1 MHIRAATRGSAL
13 ARWQADRLAALVTV
27 ARPDCTVEIVI
38 VETTGDLDRLTPLEQ
53 MGGQGVFVKEVQ
65 NAVLDGRADVA
76 VHSAKDLPALT
87 PEGLTLIAIPER
99 ADARDALV
107 GCRLDDLPQGATVA
121 TGSIRRRAQLGHRRP
136 DLTFVDLR
144 GNIGTRLARLDG
156 PDGFAA
162 IVMASAALDRLG
174 LAPDVVERLEPS
186 VMLPQVGQGA
196 IAVECR
202 VGDVDTAALLAAV
215 DDPEAHRTVAAE
227 RAFLAELGAG
237 CDLPV
242 AAHAVLMDA
251 SDGPGVDLCLT
262 GSVSSIDGTILL
274 VEERTGPDGSLL
286 GRAVARHLLD
296 DRGGAALL
304 GR

>member
-13 ARWQADRLAALVTV
+13 ARWQADRLAALVTAV
-27 ARPDCTVEIVI
+27 RPDCTVEIVI
-38 VETTGDLDRLTPLEQ
+38 VETTGDLDRMTPLEQ

-87 PEGLTLIAIPER
+87 PDGLTLVGIPER
-99 ADARDALV
+99 ADPRDALV
-107 GCRLDDLPQGATVA
+107 GCRLNDLPRGATVA

-144 GNIGTRLARLDG
+144 GNIGTRLARVDG

-202 VGDVDTAALLAAV
+202 VGDADTAALLAAV

-242 AAHAVLMDA
+242 AAHAVLMGA
-251 SDGPGVDLCLT
+251 SDGPGIDLCLT
-262 GSVSSIDGTILL
+262 GSVSSMDGVTLL
-274 VEERTGPDGSLL
+274 VEERTGPDGSAL

-296 DRGGAALL
+296 DRGGTALL

>member
-27 ARPDCTVEIVI
+27 VRPDCTVEIVI
-38 VETTGDLDRLTPLEQ
+38 VETTGDLDRMTPLDQ

-87 PEGLTLIAIPER
+87 PDGLTLVGIPER
-99 ADARDALV
+99 ADPRDALV
-107 GCRLDDLPQGATVA
+107 GCRLDDLPRGATVA

-202 VGDVDTAALLAAV
+202 VGDADTAALLAAV

-242 AAHAVLMDA
+242 AAHAVLMGA
-251 SDGPGVDLCLT
+251 SDGPGIDLCLT
-262 GSVSSIDGTILL
+262 GSVSSMDGVTLL
-274 VEERTGPDGSLL
+274 VEERTGPDGSAL

-296 DRGGAALL
+296 DRGGTALL

>member
-27 ARPDCTVEIVI
+27 VRPDCTVEIVI
-38 VETTGDLDRLTPLEQ
+38 VETTGDLDRMTPLEQ

-87 PEGLTLIAIPER
+87 PDGLTLVGIPER
-99 ADARDALV
+99 ADPRDALV
-107 GCRLDDLPQGATVA
+107 GGRLDDLPRGATVA

-202 VGDVDTAALLAAV
+202 VGDADTAALLAAV

-242 AAHAVLMDA
+242 AAHAVLMGA
-251 SDGPGVDLCLT
+251 SDGPGIDLCLT
-262 GSVSSIDGTILL
+262 GSVSSMDGVTLL
-274 VEERTGPDGSLL
+274 VEERTGPDGSAL

-296 DRGGAALL
+296 DRGGTALL

>member
-13 ARWQADRLAALVTV
+13 ARWQADRLAALVTAV
-27 ARPDCTVEIVI
+27 RPDCTVEIVI
-38 VETTGDLDRLTPLEQ
+38 VETTGDLDRMTPLEQ

-87 PEGLTLIAIPER
+87 PDGLTLVGIPER
-99 ADARDALV
+99 ADPRDALV
-107 GCRLDDLPQGATVA
+107 GCRLDDLPRGATVA

-202 VGDVDTAALLAAV
+202 VGDADTAALLAAV

-242 AAHAVLMDA
+242 AAHAVLMGA
-251 SDGPGVDLCLT
+251 SDGPGIDLCLT
-262 GSVSSIDGTILL
+262 GSVSSMDGVTLL
-274 VEERTGPDGSLL
+274 VEERTGPDGSAL

-296 DRGGAALL
+296 DRGGTALL

>member
-27 ARPDCTVEIVI
+27 VRPDCTVEIVI
-38 VETTGDLDRLTPLEQ
+38 VETTGDLDRMTPLEQ

-87 PEGLTLIAIPER
+87 PDGLTLIAIPER
-99 ADARDALV
+99 ADPRDALV
-107 GCRLDDLPQGATVA
+107 GCRLDDLPRGATVA

-202 VGDVDTAALLAAV
+202 VGDADTAALLAAV

-242 AAHAVLMDA
+242 AAHAVPMGA
-251 SDGPGVDLCLT
+251 SDGPGIDLCLT
-262 GSVSSIDGTILL
+262 GSVSAMDGVTLL
-274 VEERTGPDGSLL
+274 VEERTGPDGSAL

-296 DRGGAALL
+296 DRGGTALL

>member
-13 ARWQADRLAALVTV
+13 ARWQADRLAALVKA

-38 VETTGDLDRLTPLEQ
+38 VETAGDLDRITPLEQ

-87 PEGLTLIAIPER
+87 PDGLILIAIPER
-99 ADARDALV
+99 ADPRDALV
-107 GCRLDDLPQGATVA
+107 GCRLDDLPRGATVA

-136 DLTFVDLR
+136 DLTFVGLR
-144 GNIGTRLARLDG
+144 GNIGTRLDKLDG

-174 LAPDVVERLEPS
+174 LAPDVVERLDPS
-186 VMLPQVGQGA
+186 VLLPQVGQGA
-196 IAVECR
+196 LAVECR
-202 VGDVDTAALLAAV
+202 FDDADTAALLAAV

-242 AAHAVLMDA
+242 AAHAVPMGA
-251 SDGPGVDLCLT
+251 SEGLGIDLCLT
-262 GSVSSIDGTILL
+262 GSVSSMDGATLL
-274 VEERTGPDGSLL
+274 VEERTGSDGSAL
-286 GRAVARHLLD
+286 GQAVARHLLD
-296 DRGGAALL
+296 YRGGAALL

>member
-1 MHIRAATRGSAL
+1 M
-13 ARWQADRLAALVTV
+13 
-27 ARPDCTVEIVI
+27 
-38 VETTGDLDRLTPLEQ
+38 
-53 MGGQGVFVKEVQ
+53 
-65 NAVLDGRADVA
+65 
-76 VHSAKDLPALT
+76 
-87 PEGLTLIAIPER
+87 
-99 ADARDALV
+99 
-107 GCRLDDLPQGATVA
+107 A

-202 VGDVDTAALLAAV
+202 VGDADTAALLAAV

-242 AAHAVLMDA
+242 AAHAVPMGA
-251 SDGPGVDLCLT
+251 SDGPGIDLCLT
-262 GSVSSIDGTILL
+262 GSVSSMDGATLL
-274 VEERTGPDGSLL
+274 VEERTGPDGSAL

>member
-13 ARWQADRLAALVTV
+13 ARWQADRLAALVTAV
-27 ARPDCTVEIVI
+27 RPDCTVEIVI
-38 VETTGDLDRLTPLEQ
+38 VETTGDLDRMTPLEQ

-87 PEGLTLIAIPER
+87 PDGLTLVGIPER
-99 ADARDALV
+99 ADPRDALV
-107 GCRLDDLPQGATVA
+107 GCRLNDLPRGATVA

-202 VGDVDTAALLAAV
+202 VGDADTAALLAAV

-242 AAHAVLMDA
+242 AAHAVLMGA
-251 SDGPGVDLCLT
+251 SDGPGIDLCLT
-262 GSVSSIDGTILL
+262 GSVSSMDGVTLL
-274 VEERTGPDGSLL
+274 VEERTGPDGSAL

-296 DRGGAALL
+296 DRGGTALL